1 MPFEKLIF
9 SGMGSSHFCAVGA
22 GIFLKQHGIDNQVIS
37 TGELLYYEKEIL
49 NKKTLLILISQ
60 SGESAEIVNLLEQ
73 LSEEVTI
80 IAITNETESTLASKG
95 ELVLPLNVGEE
106 ESVSTRTYMASICD
120 SMLMASAIAE
130 GNAFGMM
137 QRIKRCLFLMEK
149 TLSEQY
155 NWNEIM
161 QKFLKD
167 CPVMSIME
175 EVILWEA
182 FRQELYFSEKL
193 LSFPL
198 WHLMKRSLSM
208 DHWKWLNP
216 DFMR

>member
-1 MPFEKLIF
+1 MGNYMEDVLSQPDEIGQCLEYYEKSGLLEKINQLYGMPFEKLIF

-95 ELVLPLNVGEE
+95 ELVLPLHVGEE
-106 ESVSTRTYMASICD
+106 EAVTTRTYMASICV
-120 SMLMASAIAE
+120 SMLLASAIAE

-161 QKFLKD
+161 QKF
-167 CPVMSIME
+167 
-175 EVILWEA
+175 
-182 FRQELYFSEKL
+182 
-193 LSFPL
+193 
-198 WHLMKRSLSM
+198 
-208 DHWKWLNP
+208 
-216 DFMR
+216 

>member
-1 MPFEKLIF
+1 MGNYMEDVLSQPDEIGQCLEYYEKSGLLEKINQLYGMPFEKLIF

-95 ELVLPLNVGEE
+95 E
-106 ESVSTRTYMASICD
+106 
-120 SMLMASAIAE
+120 
-130 GNAFGMM
+130 
-137 QRIKRCLFLMEK
+137 
-149 TLSEQY
+149 
-155 NWNEIM
+155 
-161 QKFLKD
+161 
-167 CPVMSIME
+167 
-175 EVILWEA
+175 
-182 FRQELYFSEKL
+182 
-193 LSFPL
+193 
-198 WHLMKRSLSM
+198 
-208 DHWKWLNP
+208 
-216 DFMR
+216 

>member
-1 MPFEKLIF
+1 MGNYMEDVLSQPDEIGQCLEYYEKSGLLEKINQLYGMPFEKLIF

-95 ELVLPLNVGEE
+95 ELVLPLHVGEE
-106 ESVSTRTYMASICD
+106 EAVTTRTYMASICV
-120 SMLMASAIAE
+120 SMLLASAIAE
-130 GNAFGMM
+130 GNAFGMV
-137 QRIKRCLFLMEK
+137 QRIKRCLFLWRRHY
-149 TLSEQY
+149 LS
-155 NWNEIM
+155 NINGT
-161 QKFLKD
+161 
-167 CPVMSIME
+167 
-175 EVILWEA
+175 
-182 FRQELYFSEKL
+182 R
-193 LSFPL
+193 
-198 WHLMKRSLSM
+198 
-208 DHWKWLNP
+208 
-216 DFMR
+216 